1 MRTKR
6 TLRCMVIA
14 VLLFCLIAPIW
25 AQASYEAAR
34 APQTIV
40 FTDST
45 GREVELPANIT
56 RVAPSGPAA
65 QMILYSVAPDS
76 LIGWGTKPSDAQKK
90 YMDGKY
96 WNLPVFGQFYGKNN
110 TLNLEALI
118 AADPQVIIDLG
129 DMKKTHKEDMQ
140 GIQEQ
145 TGIPTIFIEANL
157 KTFPDAYRQLGK
169 LLGVEEQAE
178 AIATY
183 IEQTTAMAKTNAATI
198 PENEKV
204 SVMFGTGS
212 TGLDVN
218 AKNSIHADVID
229 IIGAVNAIEVP
240 NVSSK
245 GGGNTINMEQLMMFN
260 PDVILFSEGGPYNTV
275 ATDPLWQG
283 LDAITDGTYYEI
295 PGKPYNWL
303 SSPPSVNRIIGIPW
317 LGNLIYPE
325 LYQLDMVEEAK
336 KFYSLFWHCNLSD
349 DEAKDLLQNSTMKA
363 ASKR

>member
-1 MRTKR
+1 MRKTH
-6 TLRCMVIA
+6 TARCMVIA
-14 VLLFCLIAPIW
+14 VLLFCLMAPVW
-25 AQASYEAAR
+25 AQASYEAAK

-45 GREVELPANIT
+45 GREGELPANIT

-76 LIGWGTKPSDAQKK
+76 LIGWGTKLSDVQKK
-90 YMDGKY
+90 YLESKY

-129 DMKKTHKEDMQ
+129 DMKKTHKQDMQ
-140 GIQEQ
+140 GVQEQ

-183 IEQTTAMAKTNAATI
+183 IEQTIAMAKTNAAAI

-204 SVMFGTGS
+204 SVMFGTGP
-212 TGLDVN
+212 TGMNVN

-240 NVSSK
+240 DVSSK

-260 PDVILFSEGGPYNTV
+260 PDVILFTNDGPYATV
-275 ATDPLWQG
+275 AADPLWQG
-283 LDAITDGTYYEI
+283 LDAITNGTYYEI
-295 PGKPYNWL
+295 PGTPYGWL
-303 SSPPSVNRIIGIPW
+303 GSPPSVNRLIGIPW
-317 LGNLIYPE
+317 LGNLVYPE

-336 KFYSLFWHCNLSD
+336 KFYSLFWHYNLSD
-349 DEAKDLLQNSTMKA
+349 DEARELLANSTLKA
-363 ASKR
+363 NS

>member
-1 MRTKR
+1 MRQNHNV
-6 TLRCMVIA
+6 RCLVIV
-14 VLLFCLIAPIW
+14 VLLFCLLTPIW
-25 AQASYEAAR
+25 AQASHEAAKGIE
-34 APQTIV
+34 TIV

-45 GREVELPANIT
+45 GRDVELPANIT

-76 LIGWGTKPSDAQKK
+76 LIGWGTKLSDAQKK
-90 YMDGKY
+90 YLDVKY
-96 WNLPVFGQFYGKNN
+96 WNLPLFGQFYGKNN

-129 DMKKTHKEDMQ
+129 DMKASHKEDMN
-140 GIQEQ
+140 GVQEQ

-157 KTFPDAYRQLGK
+157 ETFPDAYRKLGK
-169 LLGVEEQAE
+169 LLGAEDQAE

-183 IEQTTAMAKTNAATI
+183 IEKTVAKAKANAATI
-198 PENEKV
+198 AENEKV
-204 SVMFGTGS
+204 SVMFGTGA

-240 NVSSK
+240 NISSK
-245 GGGNTINMEQLMMFN
+245 GGGNTINMEQLMIFN
-260 PDVILFSEGGPYNTV
+260 PDVILFADDSPYDTV

-283 LDAITDGTYYEI
+283 LDAITNGTYYEI
-295 PGKPYNWL
+295 PGEPYNWL
-303 SSPPSVNRIIGIPW
+303 ASPPSVNRIIGIPW
-317 LGNLIYPE
+317 LGNLVYPE

-336 KFYSLFWHCNLSD
+336 KFYSLFWHYDLSD
-349 DEAKDLLQNSTMKA
+349 AEARALLKNSTLKF
-363 ASKR
+363 